1 MLDDLG
7 ADDRALAED
16 DLEDLGGQSGLDEQV
31 TGPER
36 GERGLRV
43 GLHDDGVARDEGGER
58 VADGELQRVV
68 PGRDLADDP
77 ARLAQLGDLGE
88 GRDDTGVVTGAQVGG
103 GLATVVAGGDGDRL
117 HLLVGVQACL
127 AGLQLDEVEDLGL
140 PLEDEVVEAQQD
152 GGAGLDRG
160 GGPDG
165 LGGARAGEGLGDVLG
180 VDSGRSA
187 SFAPVKGVWLA
198 VRPEPTTPRV
208 SRATTSGVTTSA
220 AVRAP
225 AGAGATGLV
234 AAAGA
239 ATPAC
244 AAAASGTEGAAGA
257 CESVMRAS
265 VGGVPPFGYPSVTRF
280 HRVRTSRQRSLA
292 HKP

>member
-180 VDSGRSA
+180 GGLGQVRQLRPGEG
-187 SFAPVKGVWLA
+187 GV
-198 VRPEPTTPRV
+198 V
-208 SRATTSGVTTSA
+208 G
-220 AVRAP
+220 
-225 AGAGATGLV
+225 
-234 AAAGA
+234 
-239 ATPAC
+239 
-244 AAAASGTEGAAGA
+244 GAAGA
-257 CESVMRAS
+257 DDAAGEPGDHVGRHD
-265 VGGVPPFGYPSVTRF
+265 VGGGAGAGGRGRDRVGGRGGRGNSGLRGGGVGNRGGGGGL
-280 HRVRTSRQRSLA
+280 RVRHEGERRRRSALWVPVGNA
-292 HKP
+292 FSPGTHIAPAITGT